1 MVKRYIDN
9 NIAELNLGLLFID
22 ECHLLDLECFSFLN
36 KALESPLAPICVFA
50 SNRGMCEVRGTTII
64 SPHGIPSDLLDRT
77 LIVQTLSY
85 SENEIA
91 QILKAR
97 SEVEGVKLNDSALMK
112 LARVGFETSLRYAMQ
127 LISVCGTI
135 ARAEDTEIEE
145 KTVDEACNLFLDT
158 KKAAAML
165 E

>member
-1 MVKRYIDN
+1 
-9 NIAELNLGLLFID
+9 
-22 ECHLLDLECFSFLN
+22 
-36 KALESPLAPICVFA
+36 
-50 SNRGMCEVRGTTII
+50 MCEVRGTTII

-97 SEVEGVKLNDSALMK
+97 SEVEGVKLNDAALMK

-145 KTVDEACNLFLDT
+145 KKVDEACSLFLDT
-158 KKAAAML
+158 KRAGHEIL
-165 E
+165 EMIFTVKSTQ